1 MKIIAAIHS
10 SFPRIGENPDEQK
23 LRRAYAGLE
32 EGKISKAEFTAIEND
47 LISEI
52 IAIQEKSGLG
62 IISDGLIRWY
72 DPVSQMAR
80 NFDGFEINGLLRFFD
95 TNFYYRQPIYHGR
108 LSAKFALLESDIIYC
123 AENTS
128 KPIKASMLGPVS
140 LAGMSLDK
148 SGGTIEDLALAI
160 ADGIGKKLSTLEA
173 AGVQYIQIEEP
184 WLVRHPEYWEL
195 FKTAFPKVI
204 SGKKSAKI
212 ILAFY
217 FADINSI
224 YNRLPEIDVDMLGI
238 DFTYSPGLLDRMIS
252 DKFSKPM
259 ALGIL
264 DARNTK
270 LEKASEIAGQ
280 ITPLLKNIKG
290 NECHIMTS
298 CGLEYLPC
306 GYAIKKLELTAQVAN
321 LLTGK

>member
-1 MKIIAAIHS
+1 MKIKPAIHS

-32 EGKISKAEFTAIEND
+32 EGKVTKAEFTAIEND
-47 LISEI
+47 LISET

-62 IISDGLIRWY
+62 IVTDGLIRWY

-108 LSAKFALLESDIIYC
+108 LAAKFSLLESDVIYC

-128 KPIKASMLGPVS
+128 MPIKASMLGPVS

-148 SGGTIEDLALAI
+148 SGGTIEDLALGI
-160 ADGIGKKLSTLEA
+160 ADGIGKRLKILET
-173 AGVQYIQIEEP
+173 AGAQYIQIEEP
-184 WLVRHPEYWEL
+184 WLARHPEYWEL

-204 SGKKSAKI
+204 SGRNSAKI

-224 YNRLPEIDVDMLGI
+224 YSRLTEIDVDMLGI
-238 DFTYSPGLLDRMIS
+238 DFTYSPGLLDKMIS

-259 ALGIL
+259 ALGML

-270 LEKASEIAGQ
+270 LENAVEIAGQ

-290 NECHIMTS
+290 DECHIMTS
-298 CGLEYLPC
+298 CGLEYLPR
-306 GYAIKKLELTAQVAN
+306 GYAIKKLELTAEVAKIIN
-321 LLTGK
+321 G

>member
-1 MKIIAAIHS
+1 MKIIPAIHS

-32 EGKISKAEFTAIEND
+32 EGKVSKAEFTAIEND
-47 LISEI
+47 LISEV

-62 IISDGLIRWY
+62 IITDGLIRWY

-108 LSAKFALLESDIIYC
+108 LSARFALLESDIIYT

-128 KPIKASMLGPVS
+128 MPIKANLLGPVS

-148 SGGTIEDLALAI
+148 SGGTIEDLALGI
-160 ADGIGKKLSTLEA
+160 ADGIGKKLGILEA
-173 AGVQYIQIEEP
+173 AGAQYIQIEEP
-184 WLVRHPEYWEL
+184 WLARHPEYWEL

-204 SGKKSAKI
+204 SGRKNAKI

-224 YNRLPEIDVDMLGI
+224 YNRLTDIDVDMLGI
-238 DFTYSPGLLDRMIS
+238 DFTYSPGLMDKMIA
-252 DKFSKPM
+252 DKFYRPL
-259 ALGIL
+259 ALGML

-270 LEKASEIAGQ
+270 LEKASDIAGQ
-280 ITPLLKNIKG
+280 IAPLLKNIKG
-290 NECHIMTS
+290 NECHVMTS
-298 CGLEYLPC
+298 CGLEYLPR
-306 GYAIKKLELTAQVAN
+306 GYAIKKLELTAQVAKIIN
-321 LLTGK
+321 G